1 MTTEALNALSYRING
16 AAYAV
21 HTALGPG
28 LLEGVYQACLVQE
41 LIDRG
46 LRVEVQVPLPVIYK
60 GIKIADVGY
69 RIDILVEGEILLE
82 LKSVEAIAPVH
93 RAQLLSYLRLSG
105 KRLGLLINFN
115 VDRLK
120 DQGISRLINGWDTK
134 DKEEHRGHGVHTE
147 VHREKTDSV
156 YLCALCGLLRLETPP
171 DRGGQ

>member
-1 MTTEALNALSYRING
+1 MTTAELNALSYRILG

-41 LIDRG
+41 LVDRG
-46 LRVEVQVPLPVIYK
+46 LRVEAQVPLPVVYK
-60 GIKIADVGY
+60 GIKLADVGY
-69 RIDILVEGEILLE
+69 RIDILVEGEIVLE

-105 KRLGLLINFN
+105 KRLGLLLNFN

-120 DQGISRLINGWDTK
+120 EEGVARVINGWERK
-134 DKEEHRGHGVHTE
+134 DKDEHRGHGGFTE
-147 VHREKTDSV
+147 VHRED
-156 YLCALCGLLRLETPP
+156 
-171 DRGGQ
+171 